1 MIDSVG
7 NSSSKGV
14 LVHTSNYFSI
24 MFEKTYQDRN
34 QAGQTGTFDLLLYK
48 GVQQG

>member
-1 MIDSVG
+1 MNMIDSVG

-24 MFEKTYQDRN
+24 MFEKTYQDTKK
-34 QAGQTGTFDLLLYK
+34 AGQTGSFDILLYK
-48 GVQQG
+48 GLQ

>member
-1 MIDSVG
+1 MIDSIG
-7 NSSSKGV
+7 NSSSRGI
-14 LVHTSNYFSI
+14 LVHTGNYFSI
-24 MFEKTYQDRN
+24 NFQKTYSNRN